1 MPVVDIERW
10 GVALVVFMSM
20 LSNHISWYNSR
31 IGCGIKC
38 DSLAPSPAVLRW
50 DILAARQYQQVMS
63 RGL

>member
-10 GVALVVFMSM
+10 GAALVVFMSM

-31 IGCGIKC
+31 IGCGINC
-38 DSLAPSPAVLRW
+38 ESLAPSHAVLG
-50 DILAARQYQQVMS
+50 ARQYQQVVS